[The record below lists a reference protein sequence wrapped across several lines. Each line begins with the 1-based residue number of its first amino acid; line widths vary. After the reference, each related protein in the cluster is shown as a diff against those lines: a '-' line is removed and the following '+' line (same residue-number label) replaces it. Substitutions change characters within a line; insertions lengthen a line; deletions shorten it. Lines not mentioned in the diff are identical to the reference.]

1 MGDNAPSIE
10 DVIDKF
16 EYTLAPTQDVIESVS
31 KWCLDRRQNHET
43 IVKAWLA
50 LFYICKRTCSL
61 CHVFL
66 FKLSLLA
73 GDPMRLSLLFLMND
87 VCQRERHIR
96 CNKFRKAFMLKIK
109 MIVLIARQVLRA
121 SNFSK
126 ALLPHLARIVK
137 IWEERNVFSK
147 ELVNELRVLSSD
159 ELLNERSASVASLAL
174 SDLGQST
181 TSEPNEY
188 DSSYV
193 KLLREFD
200 KPALI
205 KAVRYYAEDKT
216 VWLSPKNDPRG
227 CIEKDELL
235 KCMRDRERGRRTMSD
250 VNSAFNRY
258 YDAVDA
264 HREKVVHL
272 NKLVACLE
280 LAGIFYLTQGHE
292 ASMVCAAYH
301 SFGERLASMSE
312 ECSDLL
318 EQCPVVPPPTDEKSQ
333 ADGKGE
339 SPQVPSASASVEE
352 DPVLAQQIKAVLS
365 AMRKEEDNEAVDMEI
380 EEEEEE
386 QRGSSFVSVSRS
398 NVPPTSGN
406 STVPLNQMSGL
417 GNVPSQPPTMMPP
430 PMVPPVYPNQW
441 RPVPPPLGQPKPGEC
456 GRPAP
461 MVGPLSNWPQFGASN
476 FDFRMP
482 PPGIQQWPNFV
493 PPTSGI
499 PAAGLPCP
507 LGNKPQGGEQPERFP
522 GGYDQNVIGGPTPP
536 KVFAQSGFSGG
547 ETDRFPNNMRANAG
561 KPLLPTVPFQKPQE
575 APTGNMLAEFN
586 GPRGQPTPGHFTN
599 EAMNPDPQ
607 RWMQHKRPTGED
619 GSVVGMPP
627 PFAEPMGY
635 SGHRV
640 GPPLGP
646 LPSDRVGPPP
656 PSDFVGSTGPSPSV
670 GRFEDT
676 VPQEG
681 GGEMLPPPPYIG
693 ETSNPMIGDA
703 MGPRHTMAP
712 GPPHRGL
719 LYPRHRFQ
727 GQPPFG
733 NRPPPP
739 PPPPPPAFDHS
750 VVRMRAPTPP
760 FRGGH
765 GGNRWTPRPFH
776 PTDLSTR
783 WPSMPSPTPATDNPA
798 WEHNV
803 PYGGGG
809 GAGIPN
815 HMLQHV
821 RPSLLDRP
829 REMYPPDFSATRFP
843 PVASAPLPPVRGG
856 GANRRNFRRM

>member
-43 IVKAWLA
+43 IVKACRRSNA
-50 LFYICKRTCSL
+50 LVVT
-61 CHVFL
+61 L
-66 FKLSLLA
+66 F
-73 GDPMRLSLLFLMND
+73 DERRLSARAPHSMQQVSQGVYAEDQND
-87 VCQRERHIR
+87 RLNCAASFTRIQLVER
-96 CNKFRKAFMLKIK
+96 
-109 MIVLIARQVLRA
+109 
-121 SNFSK
+121 SSK

-292 ASMVCAAYH
+292 ASMAYH

-712 GPPHRGL
+712 GPPHR
-719 LYPRHRFQ
+719 
-727 GQPPFG
+727 
-733 NRPPPP
+733 
-739 PPPPPPAFDHS
+739 
-750 VVRMRAPTPP
+750 APTPP

>member
-16 EYTLAPTQDVIESVS
+16 EYTLAPTQEVIESVS
-31 KWCLDRRQNHET
+31 KWCLDRRQNHEI
-43 IVKAWLA
+43 IVKA
-50 LFYICKRTCSL
+50 C
-61 CHVFL
+61 
-66 FKLSLLA
+66 
-73 GDPMRLSLLFLMND
+73 
-87 VCQRERHIR
+87 
-96 CNKFRKAFMLKIK
+96 
-109 MIVLIARQVLRA
+109 
-121 SNFSK
+121 SK

-137 IWEERNVFSK
+137 IWEERNVFNK

-301 SFGERLASMSE
+301 SFGERLANMSE

-318 EQCPVVPPPTDEKSQ
+318 EKCPSVPPTNEKSQ
-333 ADGKGE
+333 TDGKCD

-386 QRGSSFVSVSRS
+386 QRGSSFVSVARGT
-398 NVPPTSGN
+398 VPPTSGP
-406 STVPLNQMSGL
+406 SAVPLAQ
-417 GNVPSQPPTMMPP
+417 MMPP
-430 PMVPPVYPNQW
+430 RMVPPVYPNQW
-441 RPVPPPLGQPKPGEC
+441 RPMPPPAQPKPAEC
-456 GRPAP
+456 GQTAP
-461 MVGPLSNWPQFGASN
+461 MVGPLPNWPQFTATN

-482 PPGIQQWPNFV
+482 PPGMQQWPNFV
-493 PPTSGI
+493 PPTSAI
-499 PAAGLPCP
+499 PAAGLACP
-507 LGNKPQGGEQPERFP
+507 LGNKPCRPQGRVEQPDSFP
-522 GGYDQNVIGGPTPP
+522 ANFDQNVIGGPTPP
-536 KVFAQSGFSGG
+536 KVFAPSGFNGS
-547 ETDRFPNNMRANAG
+547 ETDRFANNMRGNVG
-561 KPLLPTVPFQKPQE
+561 KPLLSTVPFQKAQE
-575 APTGNMLAEFN
+575 TTGNMIAEFN
-586 GPRGQPTPGHFTN
+586 GARGQPTPGHFTPN
-599 EAMNPDPQ
+599 EGVNPDGP
-607 RWMQHKRPTGED
+607 RWMQHKRPIGED
-619 GSVVGMPP
+619 GMPP
-627 PFAEPMGY
+627 PFAEPMVY
-635 SGHRV
+635 SGHRIR
-640 GPPLGP
+640 PPLGP
-646 LPSDRVGPPP
+646 PPSDRIGP
-656 PSDFVGSTGPSPSV
+656 PSDFVATTGPPPSV
-670 GRFEDT
+670 GRFEDNVT
-676 VPQEG
+676 QEG
-681 GGEMLPPPPYIG
+681 GAGEMLPPPF
-693 ETSNPMIGDA
+693 IGDG

-719 LYPRHRFQ
+719 AYPRHRFQ

-733 NRPPPP
+733 NRPLSPSAPS
-739 PPPPPPAFDHS
+739 FDHS
-750 VVRMRAPTPP
+750 TVRMRSPAPV
-760 FRGGH
+760 FRGARGS
-765 GGNRWTPRPFH
+765 RWAPRPFR
-776 PTDLSTR
+776 PNDPSNR
-783 WPSMPSPTPATDNPA
+783 WPNMPSPTSDNAT

-803 PYGGGG
+803 PYGGSGG
-809 GAGIPN
+809 PGGIANP
-815 HMLQHV
+815 MLQHA

-829 REMYPPDFSATRFP
+829 HDMYAPDFSSTRFP
-843 PVASAPLPPVRGG
+843 PAAPLAPVRGG
-856 GANRRNFRRM
+856 GGGGNRRNYRRM